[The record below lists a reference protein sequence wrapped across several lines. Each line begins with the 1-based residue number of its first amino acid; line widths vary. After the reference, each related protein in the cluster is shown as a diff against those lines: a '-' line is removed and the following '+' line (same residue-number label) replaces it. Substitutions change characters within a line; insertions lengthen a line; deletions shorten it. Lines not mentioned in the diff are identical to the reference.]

1 MKTLTMVFNFMLLGL
16 IGFAALLDVLSDEKH
31 SLILVLMAL
40 GVTIMNVVINA
51 GSNFNPDREEN
62 KENKTYHLTWYKTT
76 KIIAV
81 IFNIIFL
88 GYTFW
93 YIDVY
98 VPRSPDVIDF
108 IIIFLFLIAPFI
120 SMLWI
125 IVSRW
130 DNFKGLKRTVILTG
144 STLLILLLTGLISL
158 LIMIGHGIKERINIA
173 KTEHPGKAEDA
184 LLAYLADST
193 KTFNERSDVAV
204 WTLGQIKSRK
214 ALPVLKSLY
223 KNNPNYQCNH
233 RTELCQ
239 YEIYKAII
247 SIERGWRGD
256 KEKKVFGLWTR
267 LNK

>member
-1 MKTLTMVFNFMLLGL
+1 MKTLTMVFNFVLLGL
-16 IGFAALLDVLSDEKH
+16 IGLSAMTDSLPNEKYA
-31 SLILVLMAL
+31 LILAFMTL
-40 GVTIMNVVINA
+40 GITIMNVVINA
-51 GSNFNPDREEN
+51 GISYNPDWSKRKEKSNGSISRFMIVKQLAVGLNVLAIAYIFWFTHN
-62 KENKTYHLTWYKTT
+62 KLPRYPGVAQDIIILL
-76 KIIAV
+76 ILIAIFLSMLRIAV
-81 IFNIIFL
+81 
-88 GYTFW
+88 G
-93 YIDVY
+93 
-98 VPRSPDVIDF
+98 
-108 IIIFLFLIAPFI
+108 
-120 SMLWI
+120 
-125 IVSRW
+125 RW
-130 DNFKGLKRTVILTG
+130 DNFKGLKRTAILTG
-144 STLLILLLTGLISL
+144 STLLILLLTGVISM
-158 LIMIGHGIKERINIA
+158 LIMIGDGIKERIKIA

-184 LLAYLADST
+184 LLAYLSDST

-239 YEIYKAII
+239 YGIYKAII